1 MKALVFERD
10 VPRFAA
16 AKVLSKLAPSRAHG
30 AGPLRLNERAPDP
43 HLPGSDWVRLRPRLS
58 GICGSDL
65 ATVQGTS
72 SRYFEPIVSFPFVP
86 GHEVVADTDD
96 GARVVLE
103 PVLGCVTRG
112 ISPVCGACAAG
123 DLGRCERLTFGALRP
138 GLQSGFCCDTGGG
151 WSTAMVAHPSQ
162 LHVVPADMSDEAAA
176 MVEPAACAIHAAL
189 APGLLGGANSGTVA
203 SVIGAGTI
211 GLLTICAL
219 MKYNPVQ
226 QLIVAARHPEQHQWA
241 RSFGA
246 TAIVDPSA
254 LTRTVRRAT
263 GSMAIGDGAIERLTG
278 GCDVVFD
285 CVGSN
290 ESISQALAVVRPGG
304 RIVLVGMP
312 ATVTVDLTPLWHRE
326 VALIGAYAY
335 GVEPSVGGRR
345 TFDLALELAAS
356 ANLGQLVSATYTL
369 DRYDDAIAHAAAA
382 GRRGAAKICFDL
394 RQEKQR

>member
-30 AGPLRLNERAPDP
+30 AGPLRLNERAPEP
-43 HLPGSDWVRLRPRLS
+43 HLPGPDWVRLRPRLS

-123 DLGRCERLTFGALRP
+123 DLGRCERLTFGVLRP

-176 MVEPAACAIHAAL
+176 MVEPTACAIHAAL

-226 QLIVAARHPEQHQWA
+226 QLIVAARHPEQQQWA

-246 TAIVDPSA
+246 TAVVDPSA

-290 ESISQALAVVRPGG
+290 ESITQALAVVRPGG

-335 GVEPSVGGRR
+335 GVEPAAGGRR
-345 TFDLALELAAS
+345 TFDLALELVAS